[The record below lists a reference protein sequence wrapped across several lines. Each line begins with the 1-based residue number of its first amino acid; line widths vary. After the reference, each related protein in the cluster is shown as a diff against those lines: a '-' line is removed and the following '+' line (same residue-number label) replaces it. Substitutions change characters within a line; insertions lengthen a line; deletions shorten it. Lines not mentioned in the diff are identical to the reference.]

1 MKTLYYDCFAG
12 ISGDMNLGALV
23 DAGADA
29 AELERRLQTL
39 GVGGWRL
46 EISRESR
53 LGIFGTRVHVALDN
67 GACEGAEN
75 FGHTHSEGCAH
86 SHRDHEHS
94 YNACEHS
101 NHDHEHFHDTNGHSH
116 HEHSHNT
123 REHFHHT
130 HENSHHTHGH
140 SAENLAYCTSNN
152 GHSIK
157 ESGEIE
163 TSAEALAHNNRN
175 ETAHGGAAAHHHSH
189 RTFGEIAKIIEN
201 SGLSERVK
209 RDSMKI
215 FRALAEAEAKVHGVE
230 IENVHFHEVGAVDSI
245 VDIVGAAVCF
255 ELLGVDRI
263 VSSAVELG
271 SGTVRCA
278 HGVMPVPAP
287 ATAELAKSFPSKVG
301 GAAHEATTPTGAA
314 IIASMCDAYEPKLSG
329 KVSSVGVGIGGRDV
343 PGIANVLRVMVY
355 ETRQEPLTLTEE
367 MALVEANIDDMSA
380 EELAEFA
387 QSLFGEGAVDAW
399 QEPIAMKKC
408 RVGVK
413 VCALCPPEAED
424 RVAAAFFERSG
435 TLGVRRMRV
444 RRDSLPREETVFES
458 SFGKVRVKTACFGGI
473 RKSKAEADDIAKIS
487 AKTRMPFGKLSRKIL
502 DEFERK
508 GAE

>member
-1 MKTLYYDCFAG
+1 MPFFARLNGLTRYFLELKWREKYMKTLYYDCFAG

-53 LGIFGTRVHVALDN
+53 LGIFGTRVHVALDSC
-67 GACEGAEN
+67 ACEGAED
-75 FGHTHSEGCAH
+75 FGHTHSEGCEH
-86 SHRDHEHS
+86 SHYDH
-94 YNACEHS
+94 N
-101 NHDHEHFHDTNGHSH
+101 
-116 HEHSHNT
+116 HSHNT
-123 REHFHHT
+123 
-130 HENSHHTHGH
+130 HEH

-157 ESGEIE
+157 ESGKIK
-163 TSAEALAHNNRN
+163 TSAEARAHNSLD
-175 ETAHGGAAAHHHSH
+175 ETAHGGAAAHRHSH

-355 ETRQEPLTLTEE
+355 ETSQEPLTLTEE

-413 VCALCPPEAED
+413 VCALCPTGAED

-458 SFGKVRVKTACFGGI
+458 SFGKVRVKTARFGGI

-502 DEFERK
+502 DEFEGK

>member
-1 MKTLYYDCFAG
+1 MPFFARLNGLTRYFLELKWREKYMKTLYYDCFAG

-53 LGIFGTRVHVALDN
+53 LGIFGTRVHVALDS
-67 GACEGAEN
+67 GACAVAEN

-101 NHDHEHFHDTNGHSH
+101 RHAHEHA
-116 HEHSHNT
+116 HNT
-123 REHFHHT
+123 
-130 HENSHHTHGH
+130 HEH

-175 ETAHGGAAAHHHSH
+175 ETAHGGAAAHRHSH

-355 ETRQEPLTLTEE
+355 ETSQEPLTLTEE

-458 SFGKVRVKTACFGGI
+458 SFGKVRVKTARFGGI

>member
-1 MKTLYYDCFAG
+1 M
-12 ISGDMNLGALV
+12 
-23 DAGADA
+23 
-29 AELERRLQTL
+29 
-39 GVGGWRL
+39 
-46 EISRESR
+46 
-53 LGIFGTRVHVALDN
+53 
-67 GACEGAEN
+67 
-75 FGHTHSEGCAH
+75 
-86 SHRDHEHS
+86 
-94 YNACEHS
+94 
-101 NHDHEHFHDTNGHSH
+101 
-116 HEHSHNT
+116 
-123 REHFHHT
+123 
-130 HENSHHTHGH
+130 
-140 SAENLAYCTSNN
+140 
-152 GHSIK
+152 
-157 ESGEIE
+157 
-163 TSAEALAHNNRN
+163 
-175 ETAHGGAAAHHHSH
+175 
-189 RTFGEIAKIIEN
+189 
-201 SGLSERVK
+201 
-209 RDSMKI
+209 
-215 FRALAEAEAKVHGVE
+215 
-230 IENVHFHEVGAVDSI
+230 
-245 VDIVGAAVCF
+245 
-255 ELLGVDRI
+255 
-263 VSSAVELG
+263 
-271 SGTVRCA
+271 RCA

-424 RVAAAFFERSG
+424 RVAAFFERSG

-458 SFGKVRVKTACFGGI
+458 SFGKVRVKTARFGGI

>member
-1 MKTLYYDCFAG
+1 MPFFARLNGLTRYFLELKWREKYMKTLYYDCFAG

-29 AELERRLQTL
+29 AELERRLETL

-53 LGIFGTRVHVALDN
+53 LGIFGTRVHVALDSC
-67 GACEGAEN
+67 ACEGAEN
-75 FGHTHSEGCAH
+75 FGHTHSEG
-86 SHRDHEHS
+86 
-94 YNACEHS
+94 Y
-101 NHDHEHFHDTNGHSH
+101 
-116 HEHSHNT
+116 EHSHYDHNHSHDT
-123 REHFHHT
+123 HEHAHNT
-130 HENSHHTHGH
+130 HEN

-157 ESGEIE
+157 ESGKIK
-163 TSAEALAHNNRN
+163 TSAEALAHNNLD
-175 ETAHGGAAAHHHSH
+175 ETAHGGAAVHRHSH

-329 KVSSVGVGIGGRDV
+329 KISSVGVGIGGRDV

-355 ETRQEPLTLTEE
+355 ETSQEPLTLTEE

-413 VCALCPPEAED
+413 VCALCPTGVED

-458 SFGKVRVKTACFGGI
+458 SFGKVRVKTARFGGI

-502 DEFERK
+502 DEFEGK

>member
-67 GACEGAEN
+67 CECEGTED
-75 FGHTHSEGCAH
+75 FGHTHSEGCEH
-86 SHRDHEHS
+86 SHYDHNHSHDTHEHS
-94 YNACEHS
+94 RHA
-101 NHDHEHFHDTNGHSH
+101 HEHA
-116 HEHSHNT
+116 
-123 REHFHHT
+123 
-130 HENSHHTHGH
+130 HHTHGH
-140 SAENLAYCTSNN
+140 SAENLAYCTSDN

-157 ESGEIE
+157 ESGKIK
-163 TSAEALAHNNRN
+163 TSAEALAHNNRDK
-175 ETAHGGAAAHHHSH
+175 TAHDGAATHHHSH

-245 VDIVGAAVCF
+245 IDIVGAAVCF

-329 KVSSVGVGIGGRDV
+329 KISSVGVGIGGRDV

-355 ETRQEPLTLTEE
+355 ETSQEPLTLTEE

-413 VCALCPPEAED
+413 VCALCPTGAED

-458 SFGKVRVKTACFGGI
+458 SFGKVRVKTARFGGI

-502 DEFERK
+502 DEFEGK

>member
-29 AELERRLQTL
+29 AELERRLETL

-53 LGIFGTRVHVALDN
+53 LGIFGTRVHVALDSCE
-67 GACEGAEN
+67 CEGAED
-75 FGHTHSEGCAH
+75 FGHTHSEGCEH
-86 SHRDHEHS
+86 SHYDHNHSHDTHEHS
-94 YNACEHS
+94 RHA
-101 NHDHEHFHDTNGHSH
+101 HEHA
-116 HEHSHNT
+116 HNT
-123 REHFHHT
+123 
-130 HENSHHTHGH
+130 HEH

-157 ESGEIE
+157 ESGKIK
-163 TSAEALAHNNRN
+163 TSAEARAHNNLD
-175 ETAHGGAAAHHHSH
+175 ETAHGGAAAHRHSH

-209 RDSMKI
+209 RDSI
-215 FRALAEAEAKVHGVE
+215 VSLDE
-230 IENVHFHEVGAVDSI
+230 VHFHEVGAVDSI

>member
-1 MKTLYYDCFAG
+1 MFFLPFFARLNGLTRYFLELKWREKYMKTLYYDCFAG

-29 AELERRLQTL
+29 AELERRLETL
-39 GVGGWRL
+39 GVGGWKL

-53 LGIFGTRVHVALDN
+53 LGIFGTRVHVALDSCE
-67 GACEGAEN
+67 CEGAED
-75 FGHTHSEGCAH
+75 FGHTHSEGCEH
-86 SHRDHEHS
+86 SHYDHNHSHDTHEHS
-94 YNACEHS
+94 RHA
-101 NHDHEHFHDTNGHSH
+101 HEHA
-116 HEHSHNT
+116 HNT
-123 REHFHHT
+123 
-130 HENSHHTHGH
+130 HEH

-157 ESGEIE
+157 ESGKIK
-163 TSAEALAHNNRN
+163 TSAEARAHNNLD
-175 ETAHGGAAAHHHSH
+175 ESAHGGAAAHRHSH

-329 KVSSVGVGIGGRDV
+329 KISSVGVGIGGRDV

-355 ETRQEPLTLTEE
+355 ETSQEPLTLTEE

-413 VCALCPPEAED
+413 VCALCPTGAED

-458 SFGKVRVKTACFGGI
+458 SFGKVRVKTARFGGI

-502 DEFERK
+502 DEFEGK